1 MGFENYD
8 ATWSLWVRGFAGGK
22 SKGGVKFET
31 EGLEDLKV
39 FGGGEDWVGAAP
51 GVGGGGGGVE
61 LNFKSSKFFSIL
73 SGHGNVIQLRFLRIL
88 ACQWKKIWAF

>member
-22 SKGGVKFET
+22 SKGGIQFET
-31 EGLEDLKV
+31 EGLEDLKA
-39 FGGGEDWVGAAP
+39 FGGGEDWVGAP
-51 GVGGGGGGVE
+51 RGRGGGGVE
-61 LNFKSSKFFSIL
+61 LNLKSSKFFSIL